1 MDKLGNYIYFFFDK
15 IAYFEDIAIKKRNIS
30 IISRF
35 RTVIFDQILHL
46 RITTFD

>member
-1 MDKLGNYIYFFFDK
+1 MDKLGNYIYLFLDE
-15 IAYFEDIAIKKRNIS
+15 IAYFEDIAIKKRDIS